1 LGGIG
6 NLNSNAYCKE
16 NKIGMRNL
24 IVIIQ
29 NEFRHFAR
37 NSFKTVSL
45 ILFIGAAVYGLQNGY
60 GLLKKHRA
68 EISSIKTKNA
78 ETVQRISGWFDEG
91 KTSPD
96 DRPWI
101 DVSTPFW
108 AIWNAPATAVK
119 SPSTLMPFTIG
130 QTEQFGNYKQVT
142 NWSSTFDSDL
152 AEEIANPER
161 LTTGTLDFSFV
172 VLYLLPVLVIVL
184 LFNIGGLEKDLGFD
198 RLIQVTHISQRKW
211 LLARFAFYFFAL
223 IIVLLTLMLPYAILT
238 GAFQNEFGTFIK
250 LFSYV
255 AFYML
260 LWFVVFYFINLSGKG
275 SANQALKMV
284 AVWLLFCI
292 VLPGSIHQIASL
304 KYPASYMTDYINA
317 KRDETYKLWDLPT
330 DSVRNRLLVL
340 YPELAKTKHGKDTIA
355 DKDIIDN
362 SSSGLV
368 NELMKNTAL
377 AIENNSDDKNRF
389 IQKTYWINP
398 VGFFQNKINA
408 LANNDYYAYK
418 QFRNNI
424 QSKIDKKVN
433 AILFDCWNKKTVN
446 KEKYLRYVENFNK

>member
-1 LGGIG
+1 
-6 NLNSNAYCKE
+6 
-16 NKIGMRNL
+16 MRNL

-37 NSFKTVSL
+37 SPFKTVSL

-60 GLLKKHRA
+60 GLFRKHNTKIA
-68 EISSIKTKNA
+68 AIKTKNT
-78 ETVQRISGWFDEG
+78 ESVQKIAGWFDEG

-96 DRPWI
+96 GRPWI

-119 SPSTLMPFTIG
+119 APSALVPFTIG
-130 QTEQFGNYKQVT
+130 QAEQFGYYKQVS

-152 AEEIANPER
+152 VEEIANPER
-161 LTTGTLDFSFV
+161 LATGTLDFSFV
-172 VLYLLPVLVIVL
+172 VLYLFPVLLIVL

-198 RLIQVTHISQRKW
+198 RLIQVNTNSQKKW
-211 LLARFAFYFFAL
+211 LLARFAFYFLTL
-223 IIVLLTLMLPYAILT
+223 IIVLLVLMLPYAILT

-250 LFSYV
+250 LFSYIV
-255 AFYML
+255 LYLL
-260 LWFVVFYFINLSGKG
+260 LWFSVFYLINLSGKG

-292 VLPGSIHQIASL
+292 VLPGSIHQITSL
-304 KYPASYMTDYINA
+304 KYPTSYMTDYINA
-317 KRDETYKLWDLPT
+317 NRDETYKLWDLPT
-330 DSVRNRLLVL
+330 DSVRSRLLVL
-340 YPELAKTKHGKDTIA
+340 YPKLADTKHGKDTIA

-377 AIENNSDDKNRF
+377 SIENKNENKNRF
-389 IQKTYWINP
+389 IRSTYWINP
-398 VGFFQNKINA
+398 VSFFQNKINT
-408 LANNDYYAYK
+408 LADNDYYAYR

-424 QSKIDKKVN
+424 QSMIDKKVN
-433 AILFDCWNKKTVN
+433 TLLFDCWNKEVVS
-446 KEKYLRYVENFNK
+446 KEKYLQYVENFNK